1 MLYEMR
7 ILVCDDAIETTVVEV
22 SEPFIE
28 LFDATKKNTE
38 NYNEFYNEYFENN
51 NDFNEKLTQDIN

>member
-1 MLYEMR
+1 MFAAAM
-7 ILVCDDAIETTVVEV
+7 ETTVVEV
-22 SEPFIE
+22 YEPFIE